1 MDSNEYFDPTAATA
15 YVVQDYTGVQPHIKL
30 KMGVSVS
37 RELGVPCSYLPKLT
51 IRKTRF
57 AR

>member
-1 MDSNEYFDPTAATA
+1 MDSNEHSDPAAATLH
-15 YVVQDYTGVQPHIKL
+15 VTKDYTGVQPPIKL

-37 RELGVPCSYLPKLT
+37 RELGVPCSYLPKVT